1 MRYGRTQEILYEIN
15 KLKEVKDDDEF
26 RRKYKT
32 LMRANVFVD
41 SPLAISATEIF
52 KMNTNLFDEEIQKEI
67 ISGDNPLEFPGL
79 HFTQTVEESRALNE
93 SKEPCIIISA
103 SGMCDVG
110 RIKHHLKHNLWNP
123 NSTIL
128 FVGYQA
134 PGTLGRQI
142 VDGAKS
148 VKIFGEEI
156 AVNARVEYIEGY
168 SGHADQEW
176 LLNFIYSFHNQPK
189 HIFLV
194 HGEPDSQ
201 DVLKGKILE
210 TTGTPV
216 TIPNFGESF
225 DLSGD
230 TPTMAERPQN
240 LRDFDNHLIRLD
252 ILDAIETMKNEISSM
267 ESNVKEGQFEA
278 NGADIESLSEKIREL
293 QNEINNM
300 MKK

>member
-1 MRYGRTQEILYEIN
+1 
-15 KLKEVKDDDEF
+15 
-26 RRKYKT
+26 
-32 LMRANVFVD
+32 
-41 SPLAISATEIF
+41 
-52 KMNTNLFDEEIQKEI
+52 
-67 ISGDNPLEFPGL
+67 
-79 HFTQTVEESRALNE
+79 
-93 SKEPCIIISA
+93 
-103 SGMCDVG
+103 MCDVG

-148 VKIFGEEI
+148 VRIFGEEI

-176 LLNFIYSFHNQPK
+176 LLNFIYSFHNKPK

-201 DVLKGKILE
+201 EVLKGKILE
-210 TTGTPV
+210 TTGIPV
-216 TIPNFGESF
+216 TTPNFGESYEL
-225 DLSGD
+225 DGEMPQML
-230 TPTMAERPQN
+230 ERPQN
-240 LRDFDNHLIRLD
+240 LRDFDDHLLRLD
-252 ILDAIETMKNEISSM
+252 ILDAIESMKNEISSM
-267 ESNVKEGQFEA
+267 ENNVKEGQFDA
-278 NGADIESLSEKIREL
+278 NGADIESLSERIREL

>member
-1 MRYGRTQEILYEIN
+1 MIQ
-15 KLKEVKDDDEF
+15 LK
-26 RRKYKT
+26 
-32 LMRANVFVD
+32 
-41 SPLAISATEIF
+41 
-52 KMNTNLFDEEIQKEI
+52 
-67 ISGDNPLEFPGL
+67 
-79 HFTQTVEESRALNE
+79 
-93 SKEPCIIISA
+93 
-103 SGMCDVG
+103 
-110 RIKHHLKHNLWNP
+110 RIKQHLKHNLWNHK
-123 NSTIL
+123 NTIL

-230 TPTMAERPQN
+230 MPTMTERPQN
-240 LRDFDNHLIRLD
+240 LREFDDHLIRLD
-252 ILDAIETMKNEISSM
+252 ILDAIATMKDEISTM
-267 ESNVKEGQFEA
+267 ENNVMDGQFDA
-278 NGADIESLSEKIREL
+278 NGNDIESLSEKIKEL